1 MKIFKFLFLV
11 PVITLIIIF
20 QTTLQ
25 SRYIL
30 ASDVRDGETVFKNVC
45 AGCHVRGGSVVLK
58 GSKSLKLS
66 DLEKRGIA
74 DVNSIAKIAND
85 GIGFMKGYK
94 NKMKIFKFLFVIP
107 LITLIIIF
115 QTSLQNR
122 YLLASDL
129 RDGETIFRNV
139 CAGCHVRGGS
149 VVLKGSKSL
158 KLSDL
163 EKRGIAD
170 VNSIAEIANE
180 GIGYMKGYKKKLK
193 DGEDKVLAQWI
204 IQNAEKGWE

>member
-1 MKIFKFLFLV
+1 MGVINQMKIFKFL
-11 PVITLIIIF
+11 I
-20 QTTLQ
+20 
-25 SRYIL
+25 
-30 ASDVRDGETVFKNVC
+30 
-45 AGCHVRGGSVVLK
+45 
-58 GSKSLKLS
+58 
-66 DLEKRGIA
+66 
-74 DVNSIAKIAND
+74 
-85 GIGFMKGYK
+85 
-94 NKMKIFKFLFVIP
+94 VIP
-107 LITLIIIF
+107 VITLIIIF

-122 YLLASDL
+122 YLLASDV

-158 KLSDL
+158 KFSDL

-204 IQNAEKGWE
+204 IQNAQKGWE

>member
-1 MKIFKFLFLV
+1 MSGIKQMKIYKFLFV
-11 PVITLIIIF
+11 IPVITLII
-20 QTTLQ
+20 T
-25 SRYIL
+25 
-30 ASDVRDGETVFKNVC
+30 
-45 AGCHVRGGSVVLK
+45 
-58 GSKSLKLS
+58 
-66 DLEKRGIA
+66 
-74 DVNSIAKIAND
+74 
-85 GIGFMKGYK
+85 
-94 NKMKIFKFLFVIP
+94 
-107 LITLIIIF
+107 F

-122 YLLASDL
+122 YLMASDI

-163 EKRGIAD
+163 EKRGIA
-170 VNSIAEIANE
+170 NEISIAKIANE
-180 GIGYMKGYKKKLK
+180 GIGFMKWYKNKLK

>member
-25 SRYIL
+25 SSYIL

-94 NKMKIFKFLFVIP
+94 NK
-107 LITLIIIF
+107 
-115 QTSLQNR
+115 
-122 YLLASDL
+122 
-129 RDGETIFRNV
+129 
-139 CAGCHVRGGS
+139 
-149 VVLKGSKSL
+149 
-158 KLSDL
+158 
-163 EKRGIAD
+163 
-170 VNSIAEIANE
+170 
-180 GIGYMKGYKKKLK
+180 LK

>member
-25 SRYIL
+25 SRYML
-30 ASDVRDGETVFKNVC
+30 ASDLRDGETVFKNVC

-94 NKMKIFKFLFVIP
+94 NK
-107 LITLIIIF
+107 
-115 QTSLQNR
+115 
-122 YLLASDL
+122 
-129 RDGETIFRNV
+129 
-139 CAGCHVRGGS
+139 
-149 VVLKGSKSL
+149 
-158 KLSDL
+158 
-163 EKRGIAD
+163 
-170 VNSIAEIANE
+170 
-180 GIGYMKGYKKKLK
+180 LK

-204 IQNAEKGWE
+204 IQNAEKSWD

>member
-1 MKIFKFLFLV
+1 MKISKFLFLV

-25 SRYIL
+25 SRFIL

-94 NKMKIFKFLFVIP
+94 NK
-107 LITLIIIF
+107 
-115 QTSLQNR
+115 
-122 YLLASDL
+122 
-129 RDGETIFRNV
+129 
-139 CAGCHVRGGS
+139 
-149 VVLKGSKSL
+149 
-158 KLSDL
+158 
-163 EKRGIAD
+163 
-170 VNSIAEIANE
+170 
-180 GIGYMKGYKKKLK
+180 LK

-204 IQNAEKGWE
+204 IQNAQNGWE

>member
-30 ASDVRDGETVFKNVC
+30 ASDVRDGETVFKDVC

-94 NKMKIFKFLFVIP
+94 NK
-107 LITLIIIF
+107 
-115 QTSLQNR
+115 
-122 YLLASDL
+122 
-129 RDGETIFRNV
+129 
-139 CAGCHVRGGS
+139 
-149 VVLKGSKSL
+149 
-158 KLSDL
+158 
-163 EKRGIAD
+163 
-170 VNSIAEIANE
+170 
-180 GIGYMKGYKKKLK
+180 LK

>member
-45 AGCHVRGGSVVLK
+45 AGCHVRGGAVVLK

-94 NKMKIFKFLFVIP
+94 NK
-107 LITLIIIF
+107 
-115 QTSLQNR
+115 
-122 YLLASDL
+122 
-129 RDGETIFRNV
+129 
-139 CAGCHVRGGS
+139 
-149 VVLKGSKSL
+149 
-158 KLSDL
+158 
-163 EKRGIAD
+163 
-170 VNSIAEIANE
+170 
-180 GIGYMKGYKKKLK
+180 LK